1 MTYYRIIIIVW
12 HEIHQRINKV
22 SMDIQVSTANVPA
35 IVPLYSSL
43 IAFINNVR
51 NNFPYYEEESMN
63 LNLFP
68 DYTSKRKKK
77 QPTRSKCLD
86 GTNNPGVILS
96 VKEHFMYNTHYVIC
110 DTLLTELKKETILTK
125 NNKKKNW
132 VSL

>member
-51 NNFPYYEEESMN
+51 NHFPYYEEESMN
-63 LNLFP
+63 LNLLP
-68 DYTSKRKKK
+68 DYTSKRKKTTYQK
-77 QPTRSKCLD
+77 
-86 GTNNPGVILS
+86 
-96 VKEHFMYNTHYVIC
+96 
-110 DTLLTELKKETILTK
+110 
-125 NNKKKNW
+125 
-132 VSL
+132 